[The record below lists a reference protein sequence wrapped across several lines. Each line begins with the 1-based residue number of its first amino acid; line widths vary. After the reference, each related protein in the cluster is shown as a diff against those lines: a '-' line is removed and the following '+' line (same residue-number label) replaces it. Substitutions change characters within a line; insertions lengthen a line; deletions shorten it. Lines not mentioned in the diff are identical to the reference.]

1 MRFGVGAAAAL
12 CALASGAAAA
22 PRPSVITNPDWL
34 ERPNAEDVA
43 TSYPPIAMAL
53 RIDGRAVVSCVV
65 DSYGALENCRQA
77 GEAQPAGLGFG
88 EAALTLTRKFRMQ
101 PKTVDGRPVTGGTV
115 RIPIRFVMPE
125 RDPRKAPAQMSN
137 QQGLPAGR
145 LAAAFLGGGR
155 AETMFETSLENLKL
169 EGPGVDAATADAA
182 RRALAATK
190 PQFLRRLTETLAE
203 SYAAVFTP
211 QELGAI
217 AAFLATPSGELLLA
231 GGTDASLRL
240 AQAMDASTLEIL
252 QKARAEFCRARNCEA
267 APTPADLR
275 ELAAAKPTIDTPEW
289 SEQPDAAQIWAAYPG
304 AAKMLGISGWAALS
318 CKVGTLGLIED
329 CRIAMERPKALG
341 FGAAALS
348 LAPRHRLA
356 PRLMAQGAAGESVGV
371 MTIFPAVS
379 PATPAARSA
388 PPQTPPPSPRL
399 NLARALVLDNRKVL
413 DAGMTAFTALV
424 TADGARTTPP
434 EVTEGA
440 VRALQHAY
448 QAVMASMTDAT
459 AAAYASAYSE
469 VQLRDLLTFQ
479 RSPAGRAWQ
488 SKQETALTAMTEAM
502 QSVGSDMAQEARE
515 VFCKD
520 RGCAGS

>member
-43 TSYPPIAMAL
+43 TSYPPIALAL

-125 RDPRKAPAQMSN
+125 PDTRKAQARMSN
-137 QQGLPAGR
+137 QQGLPAGRR

-155 AETMFETSLENLKL
+155 AEMMFETSLANLKL
-169 EGPGVDAATADAA
+169 EGPGVDAATAEAA
-182 RRALAATK
+182 RKALAATK

-217 AAFLATPSGELLLA
+217 TAFLATPSGELLLA

-348 LAPRHRLA
+348 LTPRHRLA
-356 PRLMAQGAAGESVGV
+356 PRLMAQGATGESVGV

-379 PATPAARSA
+379 PTTP
-388 PPQTPPPSPRL
+388 TPSPAPAPLPSARL
-399 NLARALVLDNRKVL
+399 DLARALVLDNRKVL

-434 EVTEGA
+434 EVTQEA
-440 VRALQHAY
+440 VGALQHAY

-488 SKQETALTAMTEAM
+488 NKQETALTAMTEAM

-515 VFCKD
+515 AFCKD
-520 RGCAGS
+520 RDCGAS